1 MAHFNIQ
8 KKFKKLTSEEQ
19 VKTNAELSN
28 EEKSIETIYHS
39 GLFSTEWYF
48 ESNPDIAEAQVNPL
62 EHYFFNGEKE
72 GRTPSYLFDPTW
84 YLDCNPDV
92 KSSGMAPLE
101 HYILYGEKEGRKPSI
116 YFDPEFYRIKYNL
129 DEATSPL
136 KHFYDNV
143 QTGQFDPVPEF
154 NSEYYLTINIDIKDA
169 GLDAFKHFILQGY
182 LEGRNPN
189 PEFNVGWYAQEYLE
203 NDLSKHAFYHFLS
216 EGKSQ
221 GLKTSPQ
228 TFASNGQENTSIPSN
243 TSVAINY
250 IDYEA
255 QYHKAG
261 AQFEEFA
268 FGARTHDPDV
278 KLIAYY
284 LPQFH
289 PFTENNEWWGTGFT
303 EWTNV
308 TRARPRFNGHVQP
321 HLPRDLGFYDLRL
334 KETLVKQAE
343 MARAAGL
350 EGFCFYHYW
359 FNGKRLMDGPVN
371 LLLENGDIELPFCLM
386 WTNENWSRRWDGL
399 DQDILI
405 AQDYRDEDDEAFIA
419 DIVRHFEDPRYIR
432 IDGKPLFFI
441 YRPGIVPEAKAKF
454 EKWRELLKTNHDTEV
469 IFYMA
474 QAFDDNDPRP
484 YGLDGAIE
492 FPPHKV
498 AAGLPSVAQELGLF
512 DPNFTGHY
520 PSYDAMAENSL
531 SDVEFEYDVIKAVTP
546 MWDNEARKPNRG
558 MGFVG
563 ATPQKYQRWLS
574 SVIDYARRNPVQGGH
589 KFVAI
594 NAWNEWAEGAYLE
607 PDQYYGSA
615 YLNATYR
622 AAYGI
627 ETLEGKYPVVLVG
640 HDAYKHGAQL
650 LTLNIFKTLRQ
661 QFGVDARLIILG
673 EGPLVEEYE
682 KIGPTYVCHNDLEK
696 FREYSAQLQQE
707 IGVKR
712 AICNTTVSGKTATIL
727 HEQGYE
733 FVSLVHELENLIR
746 EYSLEGAVN
755 DISAYAKQVIF
766 AAKAVKDSFVKV
778 AESADDS
785 KLIIHPQGIYQAV
798 SYQEEAYLSI
808 REELGIPDSAKLV
821 VNVGYADLRKGF
833 DIFVNTAKVLVERD
847 PSFHFLWI
855 GDIEGSLKHWLKS
868 DLESELL
875 KGNFHNIPFT
885 NEISRYLSAS
895 DVFAMTSREDPF
907 PSVVMEALA
916 IGTPVVGFI
925 GGGGF
930 TELLEE
936 PVNGAAVPMADIQSM
951 ANEITAQVVE
961 DNEEKRSLRRK
972 AAAERFSWD
981 DYVFSLLQ
989 YLDPNLEKV
998 TVSIPNY
1005 NYEKHIGERLRS
1017 VFAQHYPVF
1026 EVVVLDDRSPDN
1038 SIEVI
1043 NATAE
1048 AYQRQIKLIVNEE
1061 NSGSVF
1067 KQWKKGADLARG
1079 DYLWIAEADDS
1090 AAPEFLSTILS
1101 GDTEFDLAYTDSKQ
1115 IDENNVHL
1123 ADNYRYYYDAD
1134 MQACLDKPGV
1144 YEGSDIIES
1153 CLAIKNQFMNVSSVV
1168 FNRQALVSC
1177 FDENIH
1183 ELLEFKVAGDWFVY
1197 VKLLSKKTARCKL
1210 IPDSLNTH
1218 RRHSRSVTHQNL
1230 KIQINEIENI
1240 QVIANQRIVTKSI
1253 IEQQHTYLN
1262 NLKNKLKIG

>member
-1 MAHFNIQ
+1 MASFKFSNKL
-8 KKFKKLTSEEQ
+8 KKFFSVSQVSNNPKLSQEEVSIATIYNSRLFSSEWYCSANPDVRETQ
-19 VKTNAELSN
+19 VK
-28 EEKSIETIYHS
+28 
-39 GLFSTEWYF
+39 
-48 ESNPDIAEAQVNPL
+48 PL
-62 EHYFFNGEKE
+62 EHYYFNGVKE
-72 GRTPSYLFDPTW
+72 GRTPSYLFDPIW
-84 YLDCNPDV
+84 YLDSNPDV
-92 KSSGMAPLE
+92 KASGMGPLE
-101 HYILYGEKEGRKPSI
+101 HYILHGEREGRKPSV
-116 YFDPEFYRIKYNL
+116 YFDPGFYRTKYNL
-129 DEATSPL
+129 DENTSPL
-136 KHFYDNV
+136 KHFYENV
-143 QTGQFDPVPEF
+143 LTGKYDPVPEF
-154 NSEYYLTINIDIKDA
+154 NFQYYYLTNQDIKDA
-169 GLDAFKHFILQGY
+169 GIDAYKHFILQGY

-189 PEFNVGWYAQEYLE
+189 QDFNLGWYVQEYL
-203 NDLSKHAFYHFLS
+203 DGDFSKHAFYHYLT
-216 EGKSQ
+216 EGKSK
-221 GLKTSPQ
+221 GLSTTPSVVVLQ
-228 TFASNGQENTSIPSN
+228 QQENATLPV
-243 TSVAINY
+243 TTNY
-250 IDYEA
+250 FDYEA
-255 QYHKAG
+255 QFHKAG
-261 AQFEEFA
+261 PHFEEFA
-268 FGARTHDPDV
+268 FGSRTHEPDI
-278 KLIAYY
+278 KLLAYY

-289 PFTENNEWWGTGFT
+289 PFAENNKWWGTGFT
-303 EWTNV
+303 EWANV
-308 TRARPRFNGHVQP
+308 TRARPRFDGHVQP

-343 MARAAGL
+343 MARTAGL

-371 LLLENGDIELPFCLM
+371 LLLENLDIKLPFCLM
-386 WTNENWSRRWDGL
+386 WANENWSRRWDGL

-419 DIVRHFEDPRYIR
+419 DVARHFADPRYIR

-454 EKWRELLKTNHDTEV
+454 AKWRELLQANHDMEV

-498 AAGLPSVAQELGLF
+498 AAGLPSVAQELGLL
-512 DPNFTGHY
+512 DPNFSGHY
-520 PSYDAMAENSL
+520 PSYDAMVERSL
-531 SDVEFEYDVIKAVTP
+531 SDIEFEYDVIKAVTP
-546 MWDNEARKPNRG
+546 MWDNEARKPNHG

-563 ATPQKYQRWLS
+563 ATPEKYQRWLT
-574 SVIDYARRNPVQGGH
+574 SVIDFARRNPIQGRH

-627 ETLEGKYPVVLVG
+627 ERLEEKYPVVLVG
-640 HDAYKHGAQL
+640 HNAYKHGAQL

-696 FREYSAQLQQE
+696 FREYSAHLQQE
-707 IGVKR
+707 TGVKR
-712 AICNTTVSGKTATIL
+712 AICNTTVSGKAVAIL
-727 HEQGYE
+727 HQQGYD

-755 DISAYAKQVIF
+755 DISAYAEKVIF
-766 AAKAVKDSFVKV
+766 AAKAVQDSFVKV
-778 AESADDS
+778 ADNVDDS
-785 KLIIHPQGIYQAV
+785 KLIIHPQGIYQEV
-798 SYQEEAYLSI
+798 SYQEEAYLTI
-808 REELGIPDSAKLV
+808 REELGIPDTARLV

-833 DIFVNTAKVLVERD
+833 DIFVNTAKILVERD

-855 GDIEGSLKHWLKS
+855 GDIERSLKHWLKS
-868 DLESELL
+868 DLESEQL
-875 KGNFHNIPFT
+875 KSNLHNIAFT

-907 PSVVMEALA
+907 PSVVIEALA

-936 PVNGAAVPMADIQSM
+936 EVNGAVVPMADIQAM
-951 ANEITAQVVE
+951 ANEIAAQVIE
-961 DNEEKRSLRRK
+961 DNDEKRSQRIK
-972 AAAERFSWD
+972 AATERFSWD

-989 YLDPNLEKV
+989 YLDPKLEKV
-998 TVSIPNY
+998 TVSVPNY
-1005 NYEKHIGERLRS
+1005 NYDKYIGERLRS
-1017 VFAQHYPVF
+1017 IFAQHYPVF
-1026 EVVVLDDRSPDN
+1026 EVLVLDDCSPDN

-1043 NATAE
+1043 NATAA
-1048 AYQRQIKLIVNEE
+1048 AYQRKINLIVNQE

-1067 KQWKKGADLARG
+1067 KQWKKGTDLARG

-1101 GDTEFDLAYTDSKQ
+1101 GDNGFDLGYTDSKQ
-1115 IDENNVHL
+1115 IDENNTHL

-1144 YEGSDIIES
+1144 YEGKYIVES
-1153 CLAIKNQFMNVSSVV
+1153 CLAIKNQFMNVSSIL
-1168 FNRQALVSC
+1168 FKTSSIKEC
-1177 FDENIH
+1177 ISSNINK
-1183 ELLEFKVAGDWFVY
+1183 LLSFKVAGDWYIY
-1197 VKLLSKKTARCKL
+1197 VQLLLSEGSKVK
-1210 IPDSLNTH
+1210 IIGNNLNVH
-1218 RRHSRSVTHQNL
+1218 RRHSGSVTRQNYDVQL
-1230 KIQINEIENI
+1230 REIETVQKLCPPHCINI
-1240 QVIANQRIVTKSI
+1240 ERAQLQASYLKEVASI
-1253 IEQQHTYLN
+1253 LN
-1262 NLKNKLKIG
+1262 S